1 MLTRLVSLYQE
12 RVENRYYGKYRAV
25 VTDNEDPEMRG
36 RLMVHV
42 PSLLGETEIGWAM
55 PCLPYG
61 GGADLG
67 YYMIPEPGDGVW
79 VEFEA
84 GRLSYP
90 IWSGTWWAREEAPK
104 GAEDDDPAPARKLI
118 KTAGGHLIQ
127 LDDSDGSES
136 ITILDKDG
144 NLVKM
149 NAEAIEINADTRDVN
164 VSGNNV
170 TVEATTQLDLTSA
183 TINIEG
189 SGTVTISGATVDLN
203 P

>member
-1 MLTRLVSLYQE
+1 MLTRLVSLFQE
-12 RVENRYYGKYRAV
+12 KVENRYYGKYRAV

-67 YYMIPEPGDGVW
+67 FYMVPEAGDGVW

-84 GRLSYP
+84 GRISYP
-90 IWSGTWWAREEAPK
+90 IWSGTWWAREEGPQ
-104 GAEDDDPAPARKLI
+104 GAEGDDPAPARKLI

-189 SGTVTISGATVDLN
+189 SGTVTITGATVDLN

>member
-1 MLTRLVSLYQE
+1 MLARLVSLFQE
-12 RVENRYYGKYRAV
+12 KVENRYYGKYRAV
-25 VTDNEDPEMRG
+25 VTSNEDPEMRG
-36 RLMVHV
+36 RLKVNV

-61 GGADLG
+61 GGSDAG

-90 IWSGTWWAREEAPK
+90 IWSGTWWAQDEAPK

-118 KTAGGHLIQ
+118 KTRSGHLIQ
-127 LDDSDGSES
+127 LDDSEGSES
-136 ITILDKDG
+136 ITVIDKDG
-144 NLVKM
+144 NKVKM
-149 NAEAIEINADTRDVN
+149 DATAIEINADTRDVS

-170 TVEATTQLDLTSA
+170 TVEATTQLDLKGA

>member
-1 MLTRLVSLYQE
+1 MLTRLVSLFQE
-12 RVENRYYGKYRAV
+12 KVENRYYGKYRAI
-25 VTDNEDPEMRG
+25 VTSNEDPEMRG
-36 RLMVHV
+36 RLMVNV

-61 GGADLG
+61 GGSDLG
-67 YYMIPEPGDGVW
+67 FYMIPKPGDGVW

-90 IWSGTWWAREEAPK
+90 IWSGTWWARDEAPK

-118 KTAGGHLIQ
+118 KTSSGHLIQ
-127 LDDSDGSES
+127 LDDTDGSES
-136 ITILDKDG
+136 ITIIDKDG
-144 NLVKM
+144 NKVKM
-149 NAEAIEINADTRDVN
+149 DADAIEINADTRDVN
-164 VSGNNV
+164 LTGNNV
-170 TVEATTQLDLTSA
+170 TIEATTQLDLKSA

>member
-12 RVENRYYGKYRAV
+12 KVENRYYGKYRAV

-55 PCLPYG
+55 PCLPHG

-104 GAEDDDPAPARKLI
+104 GAEDDDPSPARKLI

-136 ITILDKDG
+136 ITILDTDG